1 MKSTYTYL
9 NDFDADGEPWVRRI
23 EMIEFKNENNMSNPF
38 IENSEVKVLKTI
50 VGKEEKIVPLA
61 MELEV
66 KNESDLYSSIM
77 SFSRFED
84 FKNKQLTVMY
94 PAEKHYE
101 KSQERLVELIKDC
114 EGTKVKI
121 TIKIG
126 LEKYE

>member
-1 MKSTYTYL
+1 MEDGYTYL
-9 NDFDADGEPWVRRI
+9 NDFDVNGEPRVKRI
-23 EMIEFKNENNMSNPF
+23 EIIEFKKENNMDNIF
-38 IENSEVKVLKTI
+38 TENSELKVNSITI
-50 VGKEEKIVPLA
+50 GKEEKIVPLS
-61 MELEV
+61 MEIEV
-66 KNESDLYSSIM
+66 KKDSDLYNSIM

-114 EGTKVKI
+114 EGAKVKI
-121 TIKIG
+121 TIKIE